1 MEEMST
7 RLLAL
12 RKERNLKQTEVA
24 EALGL
29 SISSY
34 CRYEYG
40 QREPTVSVLIRM
52 ADFYGVSMDYLAGRN
67 DVR

>member
-7 RLLAL
+7 RLLSL

-29 SISSY
+29 SISPY

-52 ADFYGVSMDYLAGRN
+52 ADFYGVSIDYLVGRN